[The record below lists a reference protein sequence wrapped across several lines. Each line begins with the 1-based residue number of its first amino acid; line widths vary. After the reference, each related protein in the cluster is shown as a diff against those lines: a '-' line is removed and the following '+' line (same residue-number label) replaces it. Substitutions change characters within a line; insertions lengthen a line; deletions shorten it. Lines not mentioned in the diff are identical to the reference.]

1 MPSGQSNE
9 ANRQKQTLALAQ
21 AYTLPPTARWPRVL
35 LQSLLGVTVGMLA
48 GGALLWWLWNYSGLT
63 TPLPPRASQASQ
75 THTTSPSNLPA
86 RSSAQPSAKTVLP
99 SLYAACIQEAEQAT
113 PGPAYQSLRT
123 QQKTYALRWHLEWHL
138 ADRSLQ
144 QNKAAQAAEIYERL
158 AQEEE
163 SPLPKAMLLIR
174 HGRALAALGKNQEAR
189 TLLQKYARTIPIQPT
204 QRLQFALYQQEIA
217 EGLHTLASIEETATQ
232 HTLWLRLWSQFPQSP
247 HAFAALQNWLRASPS
262 ALSETERRWLLL
274 GLQRWISQGAPT
286 AVMRPALAR
295 IYREALSSPQ
305 RQIFDSLQTRLA
317 LQDDQWKQAIHT
329 TDQARKEADKSV
341 RATLSFA
348 MATLALQKQ
357 KRSLAQRML
366 RTIRPAPSYW
376 RRVFMLPEMQSLLQ
390 QGKWK
395 PVLRIGAKSWRSNRA
410 SALRAQTARYLGL
423 SALGRQQYSKARTYF
438 SAAYKEHQNAG
449 KRSFLNP
456 IAITYWQAF
465 SAEMQNKTSEAKERY
480 LSIFRAQPFDY
491 NGFLAMH
498 RLRDLDP
505 QPLPFVRETT
515 EPWSL
520 QQISDPR
527 ASLLL
532 QTLQQHGPHTLFLI
546 ELERN
551 LPQYTQIPHTS
562 LHQMIAQSSHLTGTL
577 HAALSTLPQRPPH
590 KRSQEQLHLF
600 YPSPAQIFGHIATK
614 EDLRPFAALWIFL
627 QRHHAT
633 PSPEPHGYQ
642 QHPFFLLSPTLPLVH
657 APSMLS
663 LWKQRL
669 ASFPADL
676 PLSARIA
683 ALLNPHPQVLFQLHR
698 DLKNAPLPLIE
709 ALYPPQTHRL
719 LFLLQL
725 YQLLY
730 LPHSP

>member
-21 AYTLPPTARWPRVL
+21 AYTLPSTPRWPRVL

-63 TPLPPRASQASQ
+63 TPLPPRSSQ
-75 THTTSPSNLPA
+75 TPQTRATSPHNRP
-86 RSSAQPSAKTVLP
+86 AQPTTQAPTEIGLP
-99 SLYAACIQEAEQAT
+99 SLYTACLQEAEQAA

-123 QQKTYALRWHLEWHL
+123 QQKTYALRWHLEWHM

-163 SPLPKAMLLIR
+163 SPLPKAILYLR
-174 HGRALAALGKNQEAR
+174 HGRALAALGKAQEAR

-232 HTLWLRLWSQFPQSP
+232 HTLWLRIWSQFPQSP

-262 ALSETERRWLLL
+262 AFSETERRWLLL

-295 IYREALSSPQ
+295 IHREMLSSSQ
-305 RQIFDSLQTRLA
+305 RLIFDTLQARLA
-317 LQDDQWKQAIHT
+317 LQDDLWKQAMNAA
-329 TDQARKEADKSV
+329 DQARKEAEKPT

-348 MATLALQKQ
+348 MATLALQNQ
-357 KRSLAQRML
+357 KRSLAQRIL

-376 RRVFMLPEMQSLLQ
+376 RRVFMLPEMQSFLR

-410 SALRAQTARYLGL
+410 AALRAQTARYLGL
-423 SALGRQQYSKARTYF
+423 SALGRQQYSKAHTYF

-449 KRSFLNP
+449 KHSLLDP
-456 IAITYWQAF
+456 ITLMYWQAF
-465 SAEMQNKTSEAKERY
+465 SAEMRKKTAEAKKRY

-505 QPLPFVRETT
+505 QPLPFAREATG
-515 EPWSL
+515 PWSL

-532 QTLQQHGPHTLFLI
+532 QTLQQHGPHALFLI
-546 ELERN
+546 ELERH
-551 LPQYTQIPHTS
+551 LPRYAQIPHTS
-562 LHQMIAQSSHLTGTL
+562 LHQMIAQSSRLTGIL
-577 HAALSTLPQRPPH
+577 HAALSILPARPPH
-590 KRSQEQLHLF
+590 KRSQEQIQLF
-600 YPSPAQIFGHIATK
+600 YPSPAQIFGRAASK

-627 QRHHAT
+627 QRHHTA
-633 PSPEPHGYQ
+633 PSPEPHDYQ
-642 QHPFFLLSPTLPLVH
+642 QHPLFLLSPTAPLVY
-657 APSMLS
+657 APSVLS

-669 ASFPADL
+669 ASFPSDL
-676 PLSARIA
+676 PLSARIT
-683 ALLNPHPQVLFQLHR
+683 ALVTPHPQALFQLHR
-698 DLKNAPLPLIE
+698 DLKNAPRPLIE

-730 LPHSP
+730 LPDSP